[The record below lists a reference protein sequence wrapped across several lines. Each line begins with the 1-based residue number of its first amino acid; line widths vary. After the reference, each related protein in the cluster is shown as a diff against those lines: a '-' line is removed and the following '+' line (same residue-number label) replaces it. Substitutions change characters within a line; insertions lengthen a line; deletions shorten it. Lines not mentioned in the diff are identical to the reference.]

1 MVFMMTNIAVSP
13 VTTSILPKSMRIKQI
28 MTRLKV
34 AIVCHME
41 SISKIFLFYADKWTD
56 HAVLVV
62 GYNQENGINY
72 WLVKNSWSTMWGD
85 EGYVKIK
92 EDACGILEK
101 PVVVL
106 NKHVRLYP
114 WYNRSKWKK
123 HVDKWKKKMKPKK
136 IRKKR
141 IRTIT

>member
-1 MVFMMTNIAVSP
+1 
-13 VTTSILPKSMRIKQI
+13 
-28 MTRLKV
+28 
-34 AIVCHME
+34 ME

-92 EDACGILEK
+92 EDACGILKK